1 MATIEEKLED
11 GRKELLDLTFR
22 NRLITYK
29 PAKVKS
35 IRVVDEEPREIFD
48 ILVLQEKKMQ
58 FSPKPDGAATE
69 PPEASPIE
77 DRDDESLAD
86 DAVMT
91 WTLPEPDARTPGNH
105 TDLLLQTTL
114 EAESLQKRLF
124 YIAQE
129 SQSVFEEQGYTI
141 LYLAAGFLEWSET
154 ETSDIRRAPLILI
167 PVELQRDQVRSAF
180 KLAWTGEDIITN
192 ASFQAKLRE
201 LNVELP
207 HLEMP
212 EEKGAI
218 DQYLQMVT
226 ESIKGHERWRVTR
239 EIHLDFFTFSKFVM
253 FRDLDPTAWPGDT
266 SPAEHPIIKAIF
278 QNEPFVVS
286 PSGNIHSCSE
296 EEVDALPVT
305 SVHHVLDADSS
316 QIAVIEDL
324 KAGMSLVVEGPPGTG
339 KSQTIVN
346 VIAEFLAIGKT
357 VLFVSEKMAA
367 LDVVKSRLDELGLGV
382 FCLELHNSKKANKKK
397 VLAEIQ
403 RTLAYQVPALKN
415 DDETLQGVEHLR
427 KALNDYTTAVNT
439 PVGGRNLSPYTLYG
453 IRETALRVFTE
464 SGRPMPRIVI
474 PTVETITPP
483 QWTATCRALKEL
495 DALLPQVSPIKENPW
510 RDCTITTTIISID
523 IEEIRQSLETGL
535 ETLSEI
541 QMNTARLVEYAG
553 IAEPGTFIEL
563 VNAIQATELL
573 TASGPVEQSIL
584 LNESWNEPNAGVEDL
599 ISKIEAYQKVR
610 SDLSSRFKETI
621 FSADLVDLIQE
632 FDEASKKLFYK
643 IRPAY
648 KTLRA
653 RIDGFYQSQE
663 DRTDETLLSDLR
675 EVQLCVASQGEI
687 EGADKIGCSMFG
699 KHWHGV
705 ASDPVDLRTFSGW
718 IVSFRRKILTEV
730 LTDRSVEIVSRGVE
744 TEQIHAYTAAIER
757 ARIKFFEQVLG
768 FFKRLNLDTTRILP
782 NTLGNTPFIEIQ
794 TVLEVFLDTLDQL
807 VPWTQ
812 YLDAREECRGT
823 LVAPF
828 IPLIESGQVQAGEL
842 LACLEGNYAEALL
855 RTVFTQN
862 RILEKFVGRV
872 HEQKIDEFVD
882 LDRRMIR
889 RNRDR
894 IVQKLIQN
902 RPSLSVEASRSSEI
916 GVLQTE
922 FNRKRGHMSIR
933 QLLVKAGHPIQ
944 QIKPCFMMSPPSI
957 AQFLDPRSIQFDI
970 VIFDEASQVKPAE
983 AIGALLRGRQVAVI
997 GDSRQLPPTSFF
1009 DRIVDVPETDS
1020 DDQDA
1025 LPSDMESILNLCKTR
1040 FPSRTLRWH
1049 YRSKHDSLI
1058 ALSNQ
1063 QFYDNLLYIYPSP
1076 KREVEELGL
1085 KFVYLPETIY
1095 DRGKSSK
1102 NRGEARKV
1110 AEAIIDHA
1118 RRHPE
1123 KSLGVGTFNIKQQE
1137 AIGEELERLR
1147 HENPDLEPFFTAK
1160 GADAFFVKNLETI
1173 QGDERDVIFL
1183 SVGFGYDPQHK
1194 LTLAFGA
1201 LNKEGG
1207 ERRLNVLIT
1216 RARERCVVFANFRAA
1231 DLPIAD
1237 IATASRGL
1245 QILKLFLEYAET
1257 GVIPCTTGPLADSDS
1272 PFEDEV
1278 YTFLTEN
1285 GHQVHKQVGC
1295 AGFRID
1301 LAVVNP
1307 RHPGE
1312 YLIGVECDG
1321 ATYHSSHTA
1330 RDRDRLRQQILEKL
1344 GWRIFR
1350 VWSTDW
1356 FKHPGTC
1363 QEALREAVEQA
1374 RNGVEGE
1381 PVKPAE
1387 VISSTPEPEPIF
1399 DNPEAEEYHDSDSVI
1414 TGGSVPSDHVQSE
1427 DGTIPAYV
1435 LCDTLN
1441 VPGGIKPK
1449 DYPPLQ
1455 MAQLIEQVVR
1465 VEGPIHIDEV
1475 IRRIKDAFGVK
1486 RAGNQIQAA
1495 IDAGVKRAAELG
1507 YIKYR
1512 EPFLWPRE
1520 PQASVVRR
1528 RGDVVKPQI
1537 DMICDEELVEAV
1549 LLVLERQFATE
1560 REALA
1565 TETCRLVGI
1574 QKASADTRKRVHQV
1588 IAGMMTRGT
1597 IAEKA
1602 NGLIDVTSDRGASGL
1617 VPPVG

>member
-11 GRKELLDLTFR
+11 GRNELLDLTFR
-22 NRLITYK
+22 NRLISYK
-29 PAKVKS
+29 PAKAKS
-35 IRVVDEEPREIFD
+35 ILVVDEEPREIFD

-58 FSPKPDGAATE
+58 FSPKPDGTATE
-69 PPEASPIE
+69 PAESSPIE
-77 DRDDESLAD
+77 DRDDILAD
-86 DAVMT
+86 DAVMI

-105 TDLLLQTTL
+105 TDLFLQTTL
-114 EAESLQKRLF
+114 EVESLQKRLF
-124 YIAQE
+124 YISQE

-154 ETSDIRRAPLILI
+154 ANSDIRKAPLILI
-167 PVELQRDQVRSAF
+167 PVEIQRDQVRSAF
-180 KLAWTGEDIITN
+180 KLAWTGEDIVTN

-207 HLEMP
+207 PLEMP
-212 EEKGAI
+212 EEKGDI

-226 ESIKGHERWRVTR
+226 ASIKGHERWRVTK

-253 FRDLDPTAWPGDT
+253 FRDLDPAAWPGDT
-266 SPAEHPIIKAIF
+266 SPAQHSIIKAIF
-278 QNEPFVVS
+278 QNEPLTVS
-286 PSGNIHSCSE
+286 QSGNIHAFSE
-296 EEVDALPVT
+296 QEVDTLPVT

-346 VIAEFLAIGKT
+346 VIAEFLSIGKT

-367 LDVVKSRLDELGLGV
+367 LDVVKSRLDDLGLGV

-397 VLAEIQ
+397 VLADIQ
-403 RTLAYQVPALKN
+403 RTLAYQVPAVKN
-415 DDETLQGVEHLR
+415 DDEMLQSIEDLR
-427 KALNDYTTAVNT
+427 KILNGYTEAVNT
-439 PVGGRNLSPYTLYG
+439 PVGGRDLSPYTLYG
-453 IRETALRVFTE
+453 IRENAQRVFTE
-464 SGRPMPRIVI
+464 AGRTMPRVAL
-474 PTVETITPP
+474 PTVETITPS
-483 QWTATCRALKEL
+483 QWTAAGRTLKEL
-495 DALLPQVSPIKENPW
+495 DVLLPLVSPIKENPW
-510 RDCTITTTIISID
+510 RDSTTTSTIVSMD
-523 IEEIRQSLETGL
+523 IEEIRKSLETGL

-553 IAEPGTFIEL
+553 IAEPKTFIEL

-573 TASGPVEQSIL
+573 VASGPVEQSVL
-584 LNESWNEPNAGVEDL
+584 LNESWNGPNNEAEVL
-599 ISKIEAYQKVR
+599 VQKIETYQIVRASLASSMQKSVFEADLDSLILEFETSAKKILRSFLGPYNKIRDQIDGYYLTQEKR
-610 SDLSSRFKETI
+610 SDEVLLKG
-621 FSADLVDLIQE
+621 
-632 FDEASKKLFYK
+632 
-643 IRPAY
+643 
-648 KTLRA
+648 LR
-653 RIDGFYQSQE
+653 D
-663 DRTDETLLSDLR
+663 
-675 EVQLCVASQGEI
+675 VQQCNIHQGEI
-687 EGADKIGCSMFG
+687 EGAETIGRSMFG
-699 KHWHGV
+699 KYWQGV
-705 ASDPVDLRTFSGW
+705 ASNPADLRTFSGW
-718 IVSFRRKILTEV
+718 IVSFRREILTEV
-730 LTDRSVEIVSRGVE
+730 LTDRSIEIVSRGVE
-744 TEQIHAYTAAIER
+744 ADQIHVYTGAIEQ
-757 ARIKFFEQVLG
+757 ARVKFFDQVLG
-768 FFKRLNLDTTRILP
+768 FFKRLNLDTTSILP
-782 NTLGNTPFIEIQ
+782 NTLGNTQFDEIRS
-794 TVLEVFLDTLDQL
+794 VLETFLDTLDQL

-812 YLDAREECRGT
+812 YLDAQEECKET
-823 LVAPF
+823 LVAPL

-842 LACLEGNYAEALL
+842 LACLDGNYAEALL
-855 RTVFTQN
+855 RTVFIQN
-862 RILEKFVGRV
+862 RNLEKFVGRV
-872 HEQKIDEFVD
+872 HEQRIDEFVD

-894 IVQKLIQN
+894 IAQKLIQN
-902 RPSLSVEASRSSEI
+902 RPSFSVEASRSSEI

-1009 DRIVDVPETDS
+1009 DRIVDVPEIES
-1020 DDQDA
+1020 DDLDA

-1049 YRSKHDSLI
+1049 YRSRHDSLI

-1063 QFYDNLLYIYPSP
+1063 EFYDNFLYVYPSP
-1076 KREVEELGL
+1076 MREVEELGL
-1085 KFVYLPETIY
+1085 KFVYLPDTVY

-1102 NRGEARKV
+1102 NRGEARNV
-1110 AEAIIDHA
+1110 AEAVIDHA

-1137 AIGEELERLR
+1137 AILEELERLR
-1147 HENPDLEPFFTAK
+1147 RENPDLESFFAAK

-1183 SVGFGYDPQHK
+1183 SVGFGFDPQHK
-1194 LTLAFGA
+1194 LTLTFGA

-1245 QILKLFLEYAET
+1245 QVLKLFLEYAET

-1307 RHPGE
+1307 KHPGE
-1312 YLIGVECDG
+1312 YMIGVECDG

-1344 GWRIFR
+1344 GWRIAR

-1356 FKHPGTC
+1356 FKHPSAC
-1363 QEALREAVEQA
+1363 QEALCEAIEQA
-1374 RNGVEGE
+1374 RNGVEAE
-1381 PVKPAE
+1381 SVRPAE
-1387 VISSTPEPEPIF
+1387 VSLSTPEPELIF
-1399 DNPEAEEYHDSDSVI
+1399 DNPGAEEYHELDDVV
-1414 TGGSVPSDHVQSE
+1414 TELFVPSDHVESE
-1427 DGTIPAYV
+1427 KGTIPTYV
-1435 LCDTLN
+1435 LCDTLI
-1441 VPGGIKPK
+1441 VPGGIEPK

-1455 MAQLIEQVVR
+1455 MAKLIERVVG
-1465 VEGPIHIDEV
+1465 VEGPVHNDEV
-1475 IRRIKDAFGVK
+1475 VKRIKDAFGVK
-1486 RAGNQIQAA
+1486 RAGNQIRAA
-1495 IDAGVKRAAELG
+1495 IDAGVKKAAELG
-1507 YIKYR
+1507 YIECR
-1512 EPFLWPRE
+1512 GPFLWPRE
-1520 PQASVVRR
+1520 PRASVVRL
-1528 RGDVVKPQI
+1528 RGEAVKPQS
-1537 DMICDEELVEAV
+1537 DMICDEELEEAV
-1549 LLVLERQFATE
+1549 LIVLKKQFATE
-1560 REALA
+1560 QDALA
-1565 TETCRLVGI
+1565 IETCRLVGI
-1574 QKASADTRKRVHQV
+1574 RKASADTRKRVEQV
-1588 IAGMMTRGT
+1588 ISGMMTSGM

-1602 NGLIDVTSDRGASGL
+1602 NGLIDITSDRGEPGL